1 MRLIQA
7 AIIACALALGGCASM
22 QAGATPAMVSA
33 QSPHIQAAI
42 ADPRRPEE
50 ERVRDAARKPDEML
64 AFAGIDAGEVV
75 VDLLPGAGYFTRLF
89 SVAVGPEG
97 RVFTVYPAQAEGRMA
112 ERIQSFETAM
122 AAYANVTSTRQGFDA
137 MTFPA
142 PVDVVW
148 TAQNYHDLYLRGG
161 SPAGANR
168 AIFAALKPGGLY
180 VIVDHSALAGAEVG
194 PTANTLHRIDQ
205 AAVRRE
211 VEAAGFVFDGASEV
225 LRNPADA
232 RTLNVFDPS
241 LRGHTD
247 QFVMRFRKPG

>member
-7 AIIACALALGGCASM
+7 AAIAFVLALGGCASM
-22 QAGATPAMVSA
+22 QAGAAPAMISA
-33 QSPHIQAAI
+33 QSPHIQAAR
-42 ADPRRPEE
+42 ADPRRPAE
-50 ERVRDAARKPDEML
+50 ERARDAARKPDDML
-64 AFAGIDAGEVV
+64 AFAGIEAGDVV

-97 RVFTVYPAQAEGRMA
+97 KVFTVNPQSAEGRMA
-112 ERIQSFETAM
+112 ERIAAFETAI
-122 AAYANVTSTRQGFDA
+122 AGYPNVASTRQAFDA
-137 MTFPA
+137 MRFPA

-161 SPAGANR
+161 SPEGANR

-180 VIVDHSALAGAEVG
+180 VIVDHSALAGAEIAD
-194 PTANTLHRIDQ
+194 TANTLHRIDQ

-232 RTLNVFDPS
+232 RTINVFDPAI
-241 LRGHTD
+241 RGQTD